1 MEYKITIIP
10 TREMPSP
17 TLVAGVVLET
27 YAINCECPSNEPQPP
42 ITSLIVDLP
51 KIGNVGDWR
60 VAIANVLRLRF
71 DIACDVTIAESPPAY
86 SAERSTWDRQVR
98 MSNKKS
104 S

>member
-1 MEYKITIIP
+1 MEYRITIIP

-17 TLVAGVVLET
+17 TLVAGVALET
-27 YAINCECPSNEPQPP
+27 YAINCECPPYGAQSP
-42 ITSLIVDLP
+42 TLSLIVNVP

-86 SAERSTWDRQVR
+86 SAERSTDGG
-98 MSNKKS
+98 KHGI
-104 S
+104 